1 MTLRELCDANRSI
14 LAPHLSSFADLHRNV
29 ELLGPEE
36 KSKVLESIASVI
48 SAMPPALGIEPVQAI
63 VQPLLTALE
72 RSFNPHLVSH
82 YTQ

>member
-48 SAMPPALGIEPVQAI
+48 SAMQPALGVEPVQAI

-72 RSFNPHLVSH
+72 RSLNPRLVSS
-82 YTQ
+82 YSQ